1 MQLFT
6 DSLTQTQFVPQGGL
20 WTGPSGAPSFIKRDF
35 RFTADDIDTQQQGLW
50 RYRKAIA
57 LPEHAEPV
65 SLGEGFTPL
74 CETRLYGQNVWV
86 KQEYLFPTGSYKD
99 RGATVLLSAAKTYGA
114 THVLEDSSGNAG
126 CAVAAYAAAAGIGC
140 SIYVPEA
147 TSPAKIAQMELYGAH
162 VHKIKGNRQ
171 DAAQAA
177 IAAAQHQWFA
187 SHVYNPW
194 FFEGTKTFAYELWE
208 QCAELPDEILFP
220 VGNGTLIL
228 GTYIGFGELLR
239 SGLIPRIPA
248 LSLVQAENC
257 APLCGRSDFFPTK
270 AEGIAVQAPAR
281 RQQIQEA
288 VQQTGGHLY
297 TVTEEEIVQAR
308 QEAASRGFFIEYTS
322 AASVAILG
330 KNRFTHRLLLP
341 LTGHGLKNN

>member
-1 MQLFT
+1 MIAFT
-6 DSLTQTQFVPQGGL
+6 DPVTQSPFVPQGGL
-20 WTGPSGAPSFIKRDF
+20 WTGPSGEPSLIRRDF
-35 RFTADDIDTQQQGLW
+35 RFTAQDIDIRQPGLW

-57 LPEHAEPV
+57 LPADALPV
-65 SLGEGFTPL
+65 SLGEGTTPL
-74 CETRLYGQNVWV
+74 CETRLYGQRVLA

-99 RGATVLLSAAKTYGA
+99 RGATVLLSAAKAYGA
-114 THVLEDSSGNAG
+114 RHVLEDSSGNAG
-126 CAVAAYAAAAGIGC
+126 CAVSAYAAAADIAC

-147 TSPAKIAQMELYGAH
+147 ASPAKINQMELYGAT

-171 DAAQAA
+171 DAAKAA
-177 IAAAQHQWFA
+177 MDAAQTQWFA

-228 GTYIGFGELLR
+228 GAYIGFGELLR
-239 SGLIPRIPA
+239 SGVLPRIPA

-257 APLCGRSDFFPTK
+257 APLCGKTHFSPTK
-270 AEGIAVQAPAR
+270 AEGIAVQTPAR
-281 RQQIQEA
+281 LRQIREA
-288 VQQTGGHLY
+288 VHLTGGHFY
-297 TVTEEEIVQAR
+297 TVTEQEIADAR
-308 QEAASRGFFIEYTS
+308 REAASKGFFIEYTS
-322 AASVAILG
+322 AAAVAVLG
-330 KNRFTHRLLLP
+330 KNRFPHRLLLP